1 MRVLQVLTYYR
12 PYISG
17 YTIYVER
24 LSRAL
29 AQMGHQVTVLT
40 SQYDAQMP
48 LRETVDR
55 VQIVRVPV
63 AMRVSKGVIM
73 PSFGR
78 VARKL
83 IREHDIVHTHLPQFD
98 AAGLA
103 VNAKLLRKPSLLTY
117 HCDITLPPSAIKLA
131 AQPVIETMNQ
141 IAARF
146 IDCIVAYTDD
156 YARHSRLVSGLLH
169 KVRVIPPPVEIP
181 IPTHD
186 DVQAFRAK
194 WGLGEAP
201 VIGMCARLATEK
213 GAEVLADA
221 LEIVRKNIPSAQVV
235 FAGTYQSVLGEED
248 YGRRILARVDALN
261 AQGRCWTFTGPLHGK
276 ELAAFYANNAVFVTP
291 SLNSTESFGIA
302 QVESM
307 MCGVPSVCS
316 ALPGVRVPVQ
326 TTGMGLVV
334 PIGDSA
340 ALAEAILK
348 ILANR
353 VQYVKPREF
362 VESYYSTAKTANLYQ
377 DLYREMTVNSGI
389 KTLR

>member
-29 AQMGHQVTVLT
+29 AQRGHSVTVLT

-48 LRETVDR
+48 LRETVEG

-73 PSFGR
+73 PSFGS
-78 VARKL
+78 VARRL

-103 VNAKLLRKPSLLTY
+103 VNAKLLHKPTLLTY
-117 HCDITLPPSAIKLA
+117 HCDITLPPSLIKLA
-131 AQPVIETMNQ
+131 VQPVIETMNHV
-141 IAARF
+141 AARF
-146 IDCIVAYTDD
+146 VDCIVAYTED
-156 YARHSRLVSGLLH
+156 YAKHSRLVSGLMR

-181 IPTHD
+181 IPSAE
-186 DVQAFRAK
+186 DVRAFREK
-194 WGLGEAP
+194 WGLTAKP

-221 LEIVRKNIPSAQVV
+221 LEIVRKTIPAAQVV
-235 FAGTYQSVLGEED
+235 YAGTYQGVLGEED
-248 YGRRILARVDALN
+248 YGRRIQQRVDQLN
-261 AQGRCWTFTGPLHGK
+261 AAGRCWTFTGPLRSR
-276 ELAAFYANNAVFVTP
+276 ELAAFYANNDVFVTP
-291 SLNSTESFGIA
+291 SLNSTESFGMA

-307 MCGVPSVCS
+307 LCGVPSVCS
-316 ALPGVRVPVQ
+316 GLPGVRVPVQ
-326 TTGMGLVV
+326 TTGMGQVV
-334 PIGDSA
+334 PIGDVA
-340 ALAEAILK
+340 ALAAGILEV
-348 ILANR
+348 LANCA
-353 VQYVKPREF
+353 QYVKPREF
-362 VESYYSTAKTANLYQ
+362 VERHYSTAKSVAMYEALYGE
-377 DLYREMTVNSGI
+377 LMG
-389 KTLR
+389 

>member
-29 AQMGHQVTVLT
+29 AQRGHSVTVLT
-40 SQYDAQMP
+40 SQYDPQMP
-48 LRETVDR
+48 LRETVDG

-78 VARKL
+78 VARAL
-83 IREHDIVHTHLPQFD
+83 IRQHDIVHTHLPQFD

-117 HCDITLPPSAIKLA
+117 HCDITLPPSLIKLA
-131 AQPVIETMNQ
+131 AQPVIQAMNH

-146 IDCIVAYTDD
+146 VDCIVAYTED
-156 YARHSRLVSGLLH
+156 YAQHSRLVSGLMR

-181 IPTHD
+181 IPNAD
-186 DVQAFRAK
+186 DVCAFRDKWDLTAK
-194 WGLGEAP
+194 P
-201 VIGMCARLATEK
+201 IIGMCARLATEK

-221 LEIVRKNIPSAQVV
+221 LDIVRKTIPEAQVV
-235 FAGTYQSVLGEED
+235 YAGTYQGVLGEEE
-248 YGRRILARVDALN
+248 YGRRIQQRVDGLN
-261 AQGRCWTFTGPLHGK
+261 AKDRCWTFTGPLRSR
-276 ELAAFYANNAVFVTP
+276 ELAAFYTNNDVFVTP
-291 SLNSTESFGIA
+291 SLNATESFGMA

-307 MCGVPSVCS
+307 LCGVPSVCS
-316 ALPGVRVPVQ
+316 GLPGVRVPVQ
-326 TTGMGLVV
+326 TTGMGQVV
-334 PIGDSA
+334 PIGDAA
-340 ALAEAILK
+340 ALAAGIIEV
-348 ILANR
+348 LANR
-353 VQYVKPREF
+353 EHYVKPREF
-362 VESYYSTAKTANLYQ
+362 VASYYSTVKSVTMYEA
-377 DLYREMTVNSGI
+377 LYRELMP
-389 KTLR
+389 L

>member
-40 SQYDAQMP
+40 SQYESQLP
-48 LRETVDR
+48 LRETVEG

-63 AMRVSKGVIM
+63 AARVSKGVIM
-73 PSFGR
+73 PSFGH

-131 AQPVIETMNQ
+131 AQPVIEAMNQ

-146 IDCIVAYTDD
+146 VDCIVAYTDD
-156 YARHSRLVSGLLH
+156 YAKHSRLVAGQMH

-181 IPTHD
+181 IPNEK
-186 DVQAFRAK
+186 DVHAFSAK
-194 WGLGEAP
+194 WDVGGQP

-213 GAEVLADA
+213 GAEILADA
-221 LEIVRKNIPSAQVV
+221 LEIVRKTMPTAQVV
-235 FAGTYQSVLGEED
+235 FAGTYQGVLGEED
-248 YGRRILARVDALN
+248 YGRRILARVAALN
-261 AQGRCWTFTGPLHGK
+261 AQDRCWTFTGPLRAS

-302 QVESM
+302 QVEAM
-307 MCGVPSVCS
+307 MCGVPAISS

-326 TTGMGLVV
+326 TTGMGCVV
-334 PIGDSA
+334 PIGDAA
-340 ALAEAILK
+340 ALADAILN
-348 ILANR
+348 IVADR
-353 VQYVKPREF
+353 ERYVKPRTF
-362 VESYYSTAKTANLYQ
+362 VEGHYSTAKTATMYE
-377 DLYREMTVNSGI
+377 DLYGELISRSGI
-389 KTLR
+389 KSL

>member
-29 AQMGHQVTVLT
+29 VQAGHQVTVLA
-40 SQYDAQMP
+40 SQYDPQLP
-48 LRETVDR
+48 LRETVDG

-73 PSFGR
+73 PTFGN

-103 VNAKLLRKPSLLTY
+103 VNARLLCKPSLLTY
-117 HCDITLPPSAIKLA
+117 HCDITLPPSLIKLA
-131 AQPVIETMNQ
+131 VQPVIETMNQ
-141 IAARF
+141 LAARF
-146 IDCIVAYTDD
+146 INCIVAYTAD
-156 YARHSRLVSGLLH
+156 YAKHSRLVSGLMH

-181 IPTHD
+181 IPTSD
-186 DVQAFRAK
+186 DVQAFRQK
-194 WGLGEAP
+194 FGLSERP

-221 LEIVRKNIPSAQVV
+221 LEIVRKTLPTAQVV
-235 FAGTYQSVLGEED
+235 FAGTYQNVLGEEE
-248 YGRRILARVDALN
+248 YGRRILARVETLN
-261 AQGRCWTFTGPLHGK
+261 VQGRRWTFTGPLHGR
-276 ELAAFYANNAVFVTP
+276 ELAAFYANNDVFVTP
-291 SLNSTESFGIA
+291 SLNSTESFGMA

-307 MCGVPSVCS
+307 LCGVPSICS
-316 ALPGVRVPVQ
+316 GLPGVRVPVQ
-326 TTGMGLVV
+326 TTGMGQVV
-334 PIGDSA
+334 PIGDAA
-340 ALAEAILK
+340 ALAQAILEV
-348 ILANR
+348 LADR
-353 VQYVKPREF
+353 ERYVKPRDF
-362 VESYYSTAKTANLYQ
+362 VESHYSTVKTVAMYEALYGE
-377 DLYREMTVNSGI
+377 LLARS
-389 KTLR
+389 